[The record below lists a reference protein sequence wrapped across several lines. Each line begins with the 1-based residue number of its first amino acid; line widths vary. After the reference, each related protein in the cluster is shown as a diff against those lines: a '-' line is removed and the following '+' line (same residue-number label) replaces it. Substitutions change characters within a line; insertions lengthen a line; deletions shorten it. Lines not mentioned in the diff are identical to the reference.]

1 MHATCERV
9 GGHIMGVLRWIGC
22 SGVIVALAS
31 GPWASGQAAT
41 SPEPAAGRGRQ
52 LFRTYCASC
61 HGTAGRGD
69 GPTSQYL
76 TVPPANLTALAARN
90 KGMFPADAI
99 HRAIDGRQTV
109 RAHGNSAMP
118 IWGDAFAPAER
129 TATERIRDLVT
140 YLESIQ
146 AHTGND

>member
-1 MHATCERV
+1 
-9 GGHIMGVLRWIGC
+9 MGVLRWIGC

-31 GPWASGQAAT
+31 GTWASGQAAT
-41 SPEPAAGRGRQ
+41 PQEPATGRGRQ

-61 HGTAGRGD
+61 HGSAGRGD
-69 GPTSQYL
+69 GPMAQYL

-90 KGMFPADAI
+90 KGTFPAEAI

-109 RAHGNSAMP
+109 RTHGDSAMP

-129 TATERIRDLVT
+129 TATERIRDLVA

-146 AHTGND
+146 AHSGND